1 MFFRVES
8 ITVYYETVTAL
19 RDVSM
24 KSDQGEIVALIGS
37 NGAGKTTT
45 LRAISGLIKIT
56 SGEIWLDRQK
66 ISGLPPQKIVALGVV
81 HVPEGRR
88 VFPYMKVGE
97 NLYMGAFHRR
107 DRKGIRKDLEMVLG
121 LFPILKERFHQQA
134 GKLSGGEQQ
143 MLAIGRGLMSRPRLL
158 LLDEP
163 SLGLSPMM
171 TRSIANTIVEINGSN
186 RVTIILVEQN
196 ARMALNLARRGYVIE
211 TGRIVLEDDSDKIL
225 NNDDVKRFYLGA

>member
-1 MFFRVES
+1 MFFEVKS
-8 ITVYYETVTAL
+8 ITVHYETVTAL
-19 RDVSM
+19 KDVSM

-45 LRAISGLIKIT
+45 LRAISGLINVT
-56 SGEIWLDRQK
+56 SGEIWLDGKK
-66 ISGLPPQKIVALGVV
+66 ISGLPPQKIVALGAA

-88 VFPYMKVGE
+88 IFPYMKVGE
-97 NLYMGAFHRR
+97 NLYMGAFHRM
-107 DRKGIRKDLEMVLG
+107 DRKQIGIDLEGVLG

-134 GKLSGGEQQ
+134 GNLSGGEQQ

-171 TRSIANTIVEINGSN
+171 TRSIAKTIVEINDIR
-186 RVTIILVEQN
+186 RVAMILVEQN
-196 ARMALNLARRGYVIE
+196 ARMALKLARRGYVIE
-211 TGRIVLEDDSDKIL
+211 TGKVALEGESDKIL
-225 NNDDVKRFYLGA
+225 NNDDVRRLYLGG